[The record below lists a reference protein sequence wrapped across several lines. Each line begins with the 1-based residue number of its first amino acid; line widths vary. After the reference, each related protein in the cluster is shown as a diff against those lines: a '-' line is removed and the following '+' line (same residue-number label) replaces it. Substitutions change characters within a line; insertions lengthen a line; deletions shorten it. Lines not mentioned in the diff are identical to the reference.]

1 MIQVCAY
8 LLIFQSSLF
17 LFSHVWSI
25 NEKCSQIHFQSL
37 WRHVALNRKHHKKG
51 HFLRSSQ
58 RYYSWWSLFMKSDRH
73 PPNAG
78 SVLCMASIS
87 SFFFLVTNCDKWKYR
102 LTFSLWNEQ
111 FHLGLL
117 EKLNN
122 FFSGKFIYADRAV
135 YRRRTPHLLTVVI
148 NSYILLTNI
157 KQAASFNLLFRS
169 LEELNSSGTMIVQ
182 TPMLII
188 RAETHTSLK
197 KYLFI

>member
-25 NEKCSQIHFQSL
+25 NEKWSQIHFQSL

-58 RYYSWWSLFMKSDRH
+58 LYYSWWSLFMKSDRH

-78 SVLCMASIS
+78 SVLRMASIS
-87 SFFFLVTNCDKWKYR
+87 SFFFLVTNFDKWKYR

-117 EKLNN
+117 EKIEQFL
-122 FFSGKFIYADRAV
+122 FWKV
-135 YRRRTPHLLTVVI
+135 YLRRPSCLQ
-148 NSYILLTNI
+148 
-157 KQAASFNLLFRS
+157 KKDP
-169 LEELNSSGTMIVQ
+169 SSVNCCN
-182 TPMLII
+182 
-188 RAETHTSLK
+188 K
-197 KYLFI
+197 